1 MKSNCS
7 KTEKITRAKKLALVI
22 FTLSSNYLVVAEAV
36 GFEPSRFSTR
46 KYLLLFAFWNIIY
59 TLLSRCKY
67 VKFYIGKRS
76 SGKME
81 Y

>member
-36 GFEPSRFSTR
+36 GFEPTSPKRTTAFRVRPVMTTSIRFHMIT
-46 KYLLLFAFWNIIY
+46 
-59 TLLSRCKY
+59 
-67 VKFYIGKRS
+67 V
-76 SGKME
+76 
-81 Y
+81 